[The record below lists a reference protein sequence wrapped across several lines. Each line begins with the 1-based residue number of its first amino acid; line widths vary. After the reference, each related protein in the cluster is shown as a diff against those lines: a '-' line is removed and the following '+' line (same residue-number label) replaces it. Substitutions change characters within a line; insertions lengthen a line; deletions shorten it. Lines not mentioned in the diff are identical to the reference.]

1 MHIEQRFIF
10 KIGSKEIK
18 AVELGDKVGYEKFS

>member
-10 KIGSKEIK
+10 KIGSKENK
-18 AVELGDKVGYEKFS
+18 AIELNDKVGYEN